1 MRKMSKEK
9 EENFVV
15 KILQNEAVRLVGVV
29 SVVIGVM
36 GFLYSIKLDIALI
49 KQNHLSHIE
58 NIERE
63 LQEQKNDII
72 ELKKEQIGINQRQLL
87 ILEKLKQ

>member
-1 MRKMSKEK
+1 MDKAG

-15 KILQNEAVRLVGVV
+15 KILHNEAIRLVGVV

-49 KQNHLSHIE
+49 KQNHLTHIE
-58 NIERE
+58 SIERE
-63 LQEQKNDII
+63 LQEQKEDII